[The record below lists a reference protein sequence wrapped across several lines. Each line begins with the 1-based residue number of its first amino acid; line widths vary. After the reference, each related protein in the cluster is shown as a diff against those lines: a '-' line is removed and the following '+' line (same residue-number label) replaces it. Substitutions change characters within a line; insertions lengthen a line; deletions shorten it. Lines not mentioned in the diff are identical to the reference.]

1 MKTVGLFNTPL
12 QILIEG
18 SVKTLFIVI
27 LHEIESN
34 FQRTVT
40 DISQST
46 LTDLFETVSS
56 KIVDL
61 MLFLIRFKVNLRS

>member
-12 QILIEG
+12 QILIER
-18 SVKTLFIVI
+18 SVKTLFIII

-40 DISQST
+40 DIRQGT

-56 KIVDL
+56 EVIDL
-61 MLFLIRFKVNLRS
+61 MLFLIRFKVNFRS